1 MHVLLLS
8 FLVLLNAT
16 EIGGEVDPKWALWY
30 SEDFSTPLNDA
41 TVPWVLDNYSEPF
54 DNIVDDNG
62 LWYPN
67 DYGPAWI
74 DQLNSFHTYRK
85 EFAVGQD
92 GWLTASLS
100 ARDWN
105 KDGTIESPPTLT
117 IKLLGNRNVAEMKVP
132 DHTGGVVFRNTRP
145 LPAEYR
151 IEYKLTTLDFGGKRN
166 GTLEYDNRIN
176 GFSKEGCKTR
186 HPWGS
191 GSRPREGW
199 SGNASVPYC
208 EWEDL
213 REGVTGYNGFNFL
226 VISDFADPAPRNN
239 RFWHYRRKVLID
251 SFSQYPKRFGNE
263 SGGRMC
269 DSSTGEY
276 YEFRDSNFN
285 VVNMW
290 ISSLPQWDP
299 DPGSSPNCRQ
309 WFMSTCSDGAAERE
323 RQSAAEMLPEVM
335 PDEFY
340 TFAIERNQTG
350 YTLEASG
357 NFARVGN
364 KTLRFYR
371 PFIVDDVPIWH
382 YNVDPSEYSG
392 EYNNDLVQEDFAYGS
407 MTWPDE
413 WPAGS
418 AYPDYFAIGDVYT
431 NAYEG
436 SASLTDIR
444 LYGLASD
451 TPTTTTPLPMD
462 ETVTSEAG
470 EMEPS
475 TTESPVS
482 SGGEEGTN
490 PPDENESPSIT
501 SGGYRI
507 HFGFVVGCLI
517 LWAFPVA

>member
-1 MHVLLLS
+1 
-8 FLVLLNAT
+8 
-16 EIGGEVDPKWALWY
+16 
-30 SEDFSTPLNDA
+30 
-41 TVPWVLDNYSEPF
+41 
-54 DNIVDDNG
+54 
-62 LWYPN
+62 
-67 DYGPAWI
+67 
-74 DQLNSFHTYRK
+74 
-85 EFAVGQD
+85 
-92 GWLTASLS
+92 
-100 ARDWN
+100 
-105 KDGTIESPPTLT
+105 
-117 IKLLGNRNVAEMKVP
+117 
-132 DHTGGVVFRNTRP
+132 
-145 LPAEYR
+145 
-151 IEYKLTTLDFGGKRN
+151 
-166 GTLEYDNRIN
+166 
-176 GFSKEGCKTR
+176 
-186 HPWGS
+186 
-191 GSRPREGW
+191 
-199 SGNASVPYC
+199 
-208 EWEDL
+208 
-213 REGVTGYNGFNFL
+213 
-226 VISDFADPAPRNN
+226 
-239 RFWHYRRKVLID
+239 
-251 SFSQYPKRFGNE
+251 
-263 SGGRMC
+263 
-269 DSSTGEY
+269 
-276 YEFRDSNFN
+276 
-285 VVNMW
+285 
-290 ISSLPQWDP
+290 
-299 DPGSSPNCRQ
+299 
-309 WFMSTCSDGAAERE
+309 
-323 RQSAAEMLPEVM
+323 MLPEVM

-451 TPTTTTPLPMD
+451 TPTTTTPLPID

-475 TTESPVS
+475 TTASPVS

-501 SGGYRI
+501 SGGYRTSMHPGFGQLVNNALLNVASYCI
-507 HFGFVVGCLI
+507 HKSQIISSSLPRIRKRFS
-517 LWAFPVA
+517 WA